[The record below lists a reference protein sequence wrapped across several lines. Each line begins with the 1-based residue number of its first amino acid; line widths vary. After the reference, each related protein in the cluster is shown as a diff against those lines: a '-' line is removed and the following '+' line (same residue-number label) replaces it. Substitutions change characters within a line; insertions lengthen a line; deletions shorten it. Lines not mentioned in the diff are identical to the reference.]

1 MRVRYRRR
9 GDCGCTI
16 FVGNAVPPGEVR
28 RRRARHTLELR
39 WYCFATRRVAVID
52 TGFVVVDLYPAIDLI
67 GGRCVRLVEGD
78 YATET
83 VYDDDPVRV
92 AAGFAALG
100 ARWIHVVDLDAART
114 GDPVNRRVVA
124 EIASTVAPDGVSVQA
139 GGGVRSVE
147 DAAELLDSGVARV
160 VVGTAAIED
169 PTLVRRIA
177 SRWPGRVAMGLD
189 HRAGEV
195 RLRGWTERSGRRLED
210 LVGPAIEGGAAALIV
225 TDIARDGR
233 MAGPDLVGL
242 ASVIQMTRAAGNQGA
257 CCVIASGGVGS
268 IDDVAALVA
277 LDGLGGIIAGKAIY
291 EGRLDVGGA
300 LTLLSSKEAR

>member
-1 MRVRYRRR
+1 M
-9 GDCGCTI
+9 
-16 FVGNAVPPGEVR
+16 
-28 RRRARHTLELR
+28 
-39 WYCFATRRVAVID
+39 
-52 TGFVVVDLYPAIDLI
+52 DLYPAIDLI

-78 YATET
+78 YAAET
-83 VYDDDPVRV
+83 VYGDDPVRV
-92 AAGFAALG
+92 ATGFAASG

-114 GDPVNRRVVA
+114 GEPVNRVVVA
-124 EIASTVAPDGVSVQA
+124 AIASAVAPDGVSVQA

-147 DAAELLDSGVARV
+147 DAAELLDAGVERV

-169 PTLVRRIA
+169 PTLVWRMA

-189 HRAGEV
+189 HRGGEV

-210 LVGPAIEGGAAALIV
+210 LVGPAIDAGAAALIV

-242 ASVIQMTRAAGNQGA
+242 ASVIQMTRTASPAEGRSMPQASLAAPGGGY
-257 CCVIASGGVGS
+257 VIASGGVGS
-268 IDDVAALVA
+268 IDDVAALAA

-291 EGRLDVGGA
+291 EGRLDVAEA
-300 LTLLSSKEAR
+300 LAVLSCKEGR